1 MGKTVN
7 EVNGELTYQAKYDF
21 SLEREYPEI
30 QYLLYDNGVGTFP
43 RCNLQA
49 IFGKAKSGKTFTLSI
64 LVAALLGDTSFG
76 YESKMSDDEKVL
88 FIDTEQDESDVAKVV
103 QRIHI
108 MLGWDPNRD
117 NARLKVCILRTMPLE
132 KRLEYIENKIKVVKP
147 AAVFIDGIADL
158 IYDINDIKESNSTI
172 IRLMQLS
179 TEFNCAICCTLHI
192 NGNEHNDKM
201 RGHLGTTL
209 KNKAS
214 DGLLSSMMGSTFE
227 ISHQFSR
234 HEKIGKK
241 TFFIKTVKDKA
252 LPAFHE
258 SYQTDK
264 DSEKNEDVYKIATE
278 ICKPREKCQSGELK
292 NRYLQHTHKKES
304 SFYRFLEKCVECEF
318 LKSIDGEG
326 NTKFYEL
333 IEQSKDAD
341 EDLQDEDAPESNN
354 IFYCSLLG
362 ADTTGYKNVVLGHL
376 DIEAMDLKEAKRKAK
391 EFLKLSWDEKKK
403 VATFIERF
411 YKPDKP
417 VRLKIRITGEGKTSE
432 INEPKK

>member
-1 MGKTVN
+1 MGKTIN
-7 EVNGELTYQAKYDF
+7 EVNGELTYQEKYDF

-64 LVAALLGDTSFG
+64 LVAALLGDTSIKF
-76 YESKMSDDEKVL
+76 ESKMSDDEKVL

-117 NARLKVCILRTMPLE
+117 NARLKVCILRTMPLD

-214 DGLLSSMMGSTFE
+214 DGLLNSMMGSTFE

-241 TFFIKTVKDKA
+241 TFFIKTVNGIA
-252 LPAFHE
+252 IPVLNE
-258 SYQTDK
+258 SYQMEKDREKKEKK
-264 DSEKNEDVYKIATE
+264 DSEKNENVYKIVTE
-278 ICKPREKCQSGELK
+278 ICKPDVKYQYKELK
-292 NRYLQHTHKKES
+292 GIYMQHTQKS
-304 SFYRFLEKCVECEF
+304 SSTFDRFLKKCVECKF
-318 LKSIDGEG
+318 LKRYEGEG
-326 NTKFYEL
+326 NTVFYEL
-333 IEQSKDAD
+333 IEQSKDTD
-341 EDLQDEDAPESNN
+341 KNLQDEDAPESNN
-354 IFYCSLLG
+354 IFYCDFPG
-362 ADTTGYKNVVLGHL
+362 ADTTGYEN
-376 DIEAMDLKEAKRKAK
+376 
-391 EFLKLSWDEKKK
+391 
-403 VATFIERF
+403 
-411 YKPDKP
+411 
-417 VRLKIRITGEGKTSE
+417 KTSE